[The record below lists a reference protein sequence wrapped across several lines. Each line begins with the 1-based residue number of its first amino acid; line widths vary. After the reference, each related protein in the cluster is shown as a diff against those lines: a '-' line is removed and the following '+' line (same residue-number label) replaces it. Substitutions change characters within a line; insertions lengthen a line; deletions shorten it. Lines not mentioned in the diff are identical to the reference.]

1 MAGKQAFI
9 TVMAN
14 ATIMKLVTA
23 VAHLQA
29 MRLLEI
35 KHDYLSNL
43 FKMMG
48 TSKLGCDYHRPLL
61 PNSKLSDSC

>member
-1 MAGKQAFI
+1 
-9 TVMAN
+9 MAN

-43 FKMMG
+43 FEMMG
-48 TSKLGCDYHRPLL
+48 TSTLGCDYADHYYQIV
-61 PNSKLSDSC
+61 S